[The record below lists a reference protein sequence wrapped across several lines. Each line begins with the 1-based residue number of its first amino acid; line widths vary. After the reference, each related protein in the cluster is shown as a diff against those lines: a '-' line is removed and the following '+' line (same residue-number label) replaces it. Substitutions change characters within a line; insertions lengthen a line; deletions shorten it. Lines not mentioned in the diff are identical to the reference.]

1 MLRLVWRW
9 LVAGIFLL
17 PAAPYLASQN
27 QDLTSAAAQ
36 LAANITERSVP
47 GVVSVTINNRSSL
60 KDEDVSAL
68 RTELLRQLQG
78 RGWRARRA
86 DEGGAAINV
95 TLSESFRDYVWTAEI
110 IAAESRAMA
119 IFEMPKP
126 KQQINIANERVTLS
140 RTLLLSSED
149 VLLDV
154 ALLEGKIAEGA
165 HMLALTPTSI
175 QVYRMQSAQWRL
187 LQTQPLG
194 RASKASQDLR
204 GRILVQQASM
214 LDAYLPGLHC
224 SGVVTQTISFNCS
237 QSDDPWP
244 IGGDHGLL
252 AFYATNRNYFN
263 GVMSGANAQN
273 RNVEPF
279 YSAAL
284 LTDRVIYSGVDGQIR
299 VVSASQSPSIL
310 PARWGNSMT
319 AVQSNCLPDLVLASA
334 VGDFRRADSIT
345 AFEVSNSDF
354 SAISQP
360 MLFSGPVL
368 NVTSSPDRQEATAV
382 VESSFGGYEAY
393 LLTARCAF

>member
-9 LVAGIFLL
+9 LVGGIFLL
-17 PAAPYLASQN
+17 PAAPFLVCQNLDLA
-27 QDLTSAAAQ
+27 SAAAQ
-36 LAANITERSVP
+36 FAANITQHSLP
-47 GVVSVTINNRSSL
+47 GAVSVTINNRSSL
-60 KDEDVSAL
+60 KDEDVPTL
-68 RTELLRQLQG
+68 RAELLRQLQA

-110 IAAESRAMA
+110 IAGESRAVA
-119 IFEMPKP
+119 VFEMPKP
-126 KQQINIANERVTLS
+126 RQQVSIANERVTLS
-140 RTLLLSSED
+140 RTLLISSED

-154 ALLEGKIAEGA
+154 ALLEGKIGEGA

-175 QVYRMQSAQWRL
+175 QLYRMQSAQWHL

-194 RASKASQDLR
+194 RASKASHDLR

-224 SGVVTQTISFNCS
+224 SGVVTQTVSFNCA

-244 IGGDHGLL
+244 IGGDRALL

-284 LTDRVIYSGVDGQIR
+284 LSDRVIYSGVDGQIR
-299 VVSASQSPSIL
+299 AVSTSQSPSIL

-334 VGDFRRADSIT
+334 VGDFRHADSIT
-345 AFEVSNSDF
+345 AFDVSNSQF
-354 SAISQP
+354 SAVSQP

-368 NVTSSPDRQEATAV
+368 SMTTSPDRQQTTAV

>member
-36 LAANITERSVP
+36 FAANITERSVP

>member
-36 LAANITERSVP
+36 FAANITERSVP

-310 PARWGNSMT
+310 PARWGSSMT

>member
-1 MLRLVWRW
+1 M
-9 LVAGIFLL
+9 AGIFLL

-36 LAANITERSVP
+36 FAANITERSVP

-310 PARWGNSMT
+310 PARWGSSMT

>member
-1 MLRLVWRW
+1 M
-9 LVAGIFLL
+9 AGSFLL

-36 LAANITERSVP
+36 FAANITERSLP
-47 GVVSVTINNRSSL
+47 GAVSVTINNRSSL

-68 RTELLRQLQG
+68 RAEFLRQLQA

-86 DEGGAAINV
+86 DEGGAALNV
-95 TLSESFRDYVWTAEI
+95 ILSESFRDYVWTAEI
-110 IAAESRAMA
+110 IAAESRAVA

-126 KQQINIANERVTLS
+126 KQQISIANERVTLS

-154 ALLEGKIAEGA
+154 ALLEGRVAEGT
-165 HMLALTPTSI
+165 HMLALTSTSI
-175 QVYRMQSAQWRL
+175 QFYRMQSAQWRL
-187 LQTQPLG
+187 LQSQPLG
-194 RASKASQDLR
+194 RVSKTSRDLR
-204 GRILVQQASM
+204 GRLLVQQASM

-224 SGVVTQTISFNCS
+224 SGVVTQTVSFNCS

-244 IGGDHGLL
+244 IGGDRGML

-263 GVMSGANAQN
+263 GVISGTNAQN
-273 RNVEPF
+273 RNAEAF

-284 LTDRVIYSGVDGQIR
+284 LSDRVIYSSVDGQIR
-299 VVSASQSPSIL
+299 AVSASQSPSML
-310 PARWGNSMT
+310 PARWGNSIT

-334 VGDFRRADSIT
+334 VGDFRHADSIT
-345 AFEVSNSDF
+345 AFEVSNSEF
-354 SAISQP
+354 SAVSQS